1 MKILLLGRDGQ
12 LGTDLNEILL
22 REVVSQGVQLSSY
35 GLEDLDISDFERLQ
49 DVINEEKPDL
59 IINAAAYTAVDKAES
74 EPELVAMVNAQAPA
88 VMAKAAAALNAAIIH
103 YSTDSVFD
111 GSATQPY
118 TEEDQTNPEAVY
130 GKTKL
135 DGEHAVLA
143 HCNKSLVLRTS
154 WGYSMHGQNCLR
166 TMLRLA
172 AERDELK
179 VVGDQLGSPTT
190 TGALADATLKLVQ
203 YFIINGKF
211 ADELSGVYHMTCGGQ
226 ASWCEF
232 ARAIIAASEFSDT
245 RVVDITTA
253 DYPTAAKRPAYS
265 VLSNNKLHDTF
276 GIRLPDWE
284 TALGQCM
291 KKSD

>member
-59 IINAAAYTAVDKAES
+59 IINAAAYTAVDKAEA
-74 EPELVAMVNAQAPA
+74 EPELVAMVNAEAPA

-103 YSTDSVFD
+103 YSTDYVFD

-118 TEEDQTNPEAVY
+118 TEEDQTNPESVY

-135 DGEHAVLA
+135 DGENAVLA
-143 HCNKSLVLRTS
+143 HCNNSLVLRTS
-154 WGYSMHGQNCLR
+154 WVYSMHGQNFLR

-172 AERDELK
+172 AERDELT

-226 ASWCEF
+226 TSWCEF

>member
-1 MKILLLGRDGQ
+1 MKFLLLGRDGQ
-12 LGTDLNEILL
+12 LGIDLNEILL

-74 EPELVAMVNAQAPA
+74 EPELVAMVNAEAPA

-103 YSTDSVFD
+103 YSTDYVFD

-118 TEEDQTNPEAVY
+118 TEEDQTNPESVY

-135 DGEHAVLA
+135 DGENAVLA
-143 HCNKSLVLRTS
+143 HCNNSLVLRTS
-154 WGYSMHGQNCLR
+154 WVYSMHGQNFLR

>member
-74 EPELVAMVNAQAPA
+74 EPELVAMVNAEAPA

-103 YSTDSVFD
+103 YSTDYVFD

-118 TEEDQTNPEAVY
+118 TEEDQTNPESVY

-135 DGEHAVLA
+135 DGENAVLA
-143 HCNKSLVLRTS
+143 HCNNSLVLRTS
-154 WGYSMHGQNCLR
+154 WVYSMHGQNFLR

>member
-12 LGTDLNEILL
+12 LGTDLNELLL

-74 EPELVAMVNAQAPA
+74 EPELVAMVNAEAPA

-103 YSTDSVFD
+103 YSTDYVFD

-118 TEEDQTNPEAVY
+118 TEEDQTNPESVY

-135 DGEHAVLA
+135 DGENAVLA
-143 HCNKSLVLRTS
+143 HCNNSLVLRTS
-154 WGYSMHGQNCLR
+154 WVYSMHGQNFLR

-226 ASWCEF
+226 TSWCEF

>member
-22 REVVSQGVQLSSY
+22 REVVPQGVQLSSY
-35 GLEDLDISDFERLQ
+35 GLEDLDISDFERLE

-74 EPELVAMVNAQAPA
+74 EPELVAMVNAEAPA
-88 VMAKAAAALNAAIIH
+88 VMAKAAAALNAGIIH
-103 YSTDSVFD
+103 YSTDYVFD

-118 TEEDQTNPEAVY
+118 TEEDQTNPESVY

-135 DGEHAVLA
+135 DGENAVLA
-143 HCNKSLVLRTS
+143 HCNNSLVLRTS
-154 WGYSMHGQNCLR
+154 WVYSMHGQNFLR

-172 AERDELK
+172 AERDELT

-291 KKSD
+291 QKSD